1 MGYNYSEPPILSSS
15 EFEELGSVFVKDDLR
30 DLAFEL
36 DMDVMTMTTT
46 VATYNE
52 GIQNNEDLLGKDV
65 PHLTAI
71 QTAPFYAVQ
80 LQLSTGKSFG
90 GAEVNT
96 FGQTE
101 MKIFIPLVNQRVF

>member
-1 MGYNYSEPPILSSS
+1 
-15 EFEELGSVFVKDDLR
+15 
-30 DLAFEL
+30 
-36 DMDVMTMTTT
+36 MDVMTMTTT

-52 GIQNNEDLLGKDV
+52 GIQNNADLLGKNV

-71 QTAPFYAVQ
+71 QTSPFYAVE

-101 MKIFIPLVNQRVF
+101 MPNLYTIGESAGFLGTKASGWGFSGSITACYYLGKRTAEDIASHYSR